1 MESPRKRN
9 CKNTQTIIDS
19 VQNPEEE
26 EELETIENVP
36 PAVIVHNPQAIFIEP
51 FYGGSHKQLI
61 DTLVKYIPNSHVI
74 TLSAK
79 KWHWRA
85 RCGSLMIQ
93 SLIPPISTESVLFCS
108 SVLSLCELLGMRPD
122 LQKLKK
128 IVYFHENQLVYP
140 IREIKQRDIQFAYN
154 QMTTCLAADVL
165 IFNSNYNKMSFL
177 NNLGNVTKIFP
188 DNKPKNLKTKIEP
201 KCIVLYFPLELSKN
215 WEAVPKANS
224 VLHIAWPHRWEF
236 DKDPD
241 TFLNL
246 LKRLKCENITFRV
259 SLLGETF
266 ADVPEIFDE
275 AKEVLKDE
283 IVHFGF
289 VENKAEY
296 YKVLQHCHVAIS
308 TARHEFYGVSMLE
321 ACFYGCFPLVPNR
334 LVYPEIYPS
343 QCIYSDDTE
352 LYLRLKQYCLVPDL
366 ATQHRNSLKMD
377 FNCFSVD
384 ELVPQYLKLF

>member
-154 QMTTCLAADVL
+154 QMTT
-165 IFNSNYNKMSFL
+165 
-177 NNLGNVTKIFP
+177 
-188 DNKPKNLKTKIEP
+188 
-201 KCIVLYFPLELSKN
+201 
-215 WEAVPKANS
+215 W
-224 VLHIAWPHRWEF
+224 
-236 DKDPD
+236 
-241 TFLNL
+241 
-246 LKRLKCENITFRV
+246 
-259 SLLGETF
+259 
-266 ADVPEIFDE
+266 
-275 AKEVLKDE
+275 
-283 IVHFGF
+283 
-289 VENKAEY
+289 
-296 YKVLQHCHVAIS
+296 
-308 TARHEFYGVSMLE
+308 
-321 ACFYGCFPLVPNR
+321 
-334 LVYPEIYPS
+334 
-343 QCIYSDDTE
+343 
-352 LYLRLKQYCLVPDL
+352 
-366 ATQHRNSLKMD
+366 
-377 FNCFSVD
+377 
-384 ELVPQYLKLF
+384 